1 MVSPVTPRV
10 TPPAASPAATA
21 PAVGRPAGESA
32 VRIVW
37 IYPDL
42 LSTYGDQGN
51 ALIMAYRAS
60 ARGHKVERIDVRSD
74 EPIPADA
81 DVYLIGGGEDRPQ
94 RLAAERLRKDP
105 GLGRAVDR
113 GAAVLAVCAG
123 FQLFGHTFINDRDE
137 PEPGL
142 GLLDVSSHR
151 GSVRCVG
158 EVAAAPDSTLSLAGA
173 PLPALTGFEN
183 HMGTTALGPDAR
195 ALGSTTLGNGNGPGT
210 GTEGGWQG
218 KIVGTY
224 LHGPVLARN
233 PALADLLL
241 SWVDGRDEA
250 TDVDDSWALK
260 LRAER
265 LGSAK
270 A

>member
-1 MVSPVTPRV
+1 MSTPVT
-10 TPPAASPAATA
+10 TPLTA
-21 PAVGRPAGESA
+21 PSAEARPATESA

-51 ALIMAYRAS
+51 ALIMAYRAR
-60 ARGHKVERIDVRSD
+60 ARGHEVERIDVRSD

-81 DVYLIGGGEDRPQ
+81 DLYLIGGGEDRPQ
-94 RLAAERLRKDP
+94 RLAAERLRRDP
-105 GLGRAVDR
+105 GLGKAVDR

-123 FQLFGHTFINDRDE
+123 FQIFGHTFINDRDE
-137 PEPGL
+137 AEPGL

-151 GSVRCVG
+151 GGVRCVG
-158 EVAAAPDSTLSLAGA
+158 EVAATPDAQLSLGGA
-173 PLPALTGFEN
+173 ALPAFTGFEN
-183 HMGTTALGPDAR
+183 HMGTTELGPQAR
-195 ALGSTTLGNGNGPGT
+195 PLGATTLGNGNGPGT
-210 GTEGGWQG
+210 GAEGGWQG

-241 SWVDGRDEA
+241 SWVDGKDEA
-250 TDVDDSWALK
+250 SAVDDTWALK

-265 LGSAK
+265 LGGARPQTK